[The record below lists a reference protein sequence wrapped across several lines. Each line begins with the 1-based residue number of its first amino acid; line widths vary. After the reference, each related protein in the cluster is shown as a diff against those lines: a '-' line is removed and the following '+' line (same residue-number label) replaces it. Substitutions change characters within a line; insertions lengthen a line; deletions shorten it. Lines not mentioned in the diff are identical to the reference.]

1 MQTIQTFL
9 FVQYII
15 GIFFLSKYICGIC
28 THDFLSGNYFRWQ
41 KAHKKYVC
49 LSNNVYKFNKKGKP

>member
-15 GIFFLSKYICGIC
+15 GIFFCLNIFVG
-28 THDFLSGNYFRWQ
+28 
-41 KAHKKYVC
+41 YV
-49 LSNNVYKFNKKGKP
+49 LTISYQEIILDGKRHIRNMFV